1 MINKIKIIIEIIY
14 EKDIPHKRIPDIIID
29 PKKQTKKKRITQN
42 PKDNDIHKSMII

>member
-14 EKDIPHKRIPDIIID
+14 EKDIPIKESLD